1 MCCKF
6 VSYHMFTVSF
16 LTSAVLGEGR
26 IPISCHSKTCNSWPS
41 WRYNK
46 GRYIP
51 NKFYLC
57 STFKCQFS
65 PTCSPCDWNL
75 IVSFCVLKSQGYG
88 CLGLSL
94 TASAISTAEVARVD
108 TSCSTFIL
116 VHASL
121 VVPTIGKSIVSLPFI
136 LYVPWDAQEQLLCTP
151 KLSVS
156 IFIFFCKT

>member
-1 MCCKF
+1 MEKEIAPIMTEYWEKAEF
-6 VSYHMFTVSF
+6 PFHAIPKLAT
-16 LTSAVLGEGR
+16 LGLAGGTT
-26 IPISCHSKTCNSWPS
+26 K
-41 WRYNK
+41 
-46 GRYIP
+46 
-51 NKFYLC
+51 
-57 STFKCQFS
+57 
-65 PTCSPCDWNL
+65 
-75 IVSFCVLKSQGYG
+75 GYG

-108 TSCSTFIL
+108 ASCSTFIL

-156 IFIFFCKT
+156 IFIFFFVKHRPLCVRGSKAEVLTISCSV